1 MLHATLVL
9 AAGAAEPSKVPFY
22 ILGGAL
28 AAWAVV
34 LGLVGLSRPSF
45 PEGTAERAVIGMTAV
60 LMLGA
65 MATAVITA

>member
-9 AAGAAEPSKVPFY
+9 AAEAAEKSKVPFY
-22 ILGGAL
+22 ILGGGL

-34 LGLVGLSRPSF
+34 LGVIGLSRPAF
-45 PEGTAERAVIGMTAV
+45 PAGRAERGVIGITLLLV
-60 LMLGA
+60 VGA

>member
-9 AAGAAEPSKVPFY
+9 AAEAVEKSKIPFY
-22 ILGGAL
+22 IFGGAL

-34 LGLVGLSRPSF
+34 LGVLGLSRPAF
-45 PEGTAERAVIGMTAV
+45 PAGTAERGVIGLTLV
-60 LMLGA
+60 LVLGA

>member
-9 AAGAAEPSKVPFY
+9 AAEAVEKSKVPFY

-34 LGLVGLSRPSF
+34 LGVVGLSRPAF
-45 PEGTAERAVIGMTAV
+45 PTGRAERGVIGFTLLLV
-60 LMLGA
+60 VGA
-65 MATAVITA
+65 MAAAVITA

>member
-9 AAGAAEPSKVPFY
+9 AAEAEPSKVPFY

-34 LGLVGLSRPSF
+34 LGLVGLSRPAF
-45 PEGTAERAVIGMTAV
+45 PEGGAERVVIGITFV

-65 MATAVITA
+65 MATAVISA